1 MGLPGPA
8 GAGVRG
14 EVGAGHPG
22 DVDVVHLED
31 IGAGALVTAAHT
43 CVCLGR
49 TAAV

>member
-1 MGLPGPA
+1 MGLRGPA
-8 GAGVRG
+8 GASLRG

-43 CVCLGR
+43 RVCLGR